1 MQTITRKGKKF
12 VLVPAE
18 QWERLAS
25 GGVAMPPVPD
35 ADAAGS
41 RPAVAFA
48 RAVIARRIIRDR
60 TAAGLSQAQLARRAG
75 VRVETLNRIERA
87 KVTPDTATIAKI
99 DRALRADLPTRRRP
113 IARKSSA
120 A

>member
-1 MQTITRKGKKF
+1 MQTITRKGRKF

-35 ADAAGS
+35 ADAAGN
-41 RPAVAFA
+41 RPAVAFT

-60 TAAGLSQAQLARRAG
+60 TAAGLSQAQLARRAA
-75 VRVETLNRIERA
+75 RA
-87 KVTPDTATIAKI
+87 AADGRATVSQPPAPKARKA
-99 DRALRADLPTRRRP
+99 RAPRRP
-113 IARKSSA
+113 RRTTNPVR
-120 A
+120 